1 MKRKIENV
9 VVWCVLL
16 TTAVYFL
23 FPVYWLI
30 TTAIKQTKDIY
41 TTTYIPF
48 IQFQP
53 DFSNL
58 SLLLEVFSPGS
69 PLANSFIIAT
79 STAVLAVSIGSL
91 AAYSLARFEFKGWMK
106 NKDISFWFLS
116 QRMFP
121 GIVLAIPFFIMM
133 KNLGLLD
140 THLSVIMAHLTF
152 TLPFA
157 VLIMRSFFL
166 EVPRELEDSAAV
178 DGCSRIQTFLKI
190 ALPISAPGMV
200 STAILSFIL
209 SWNDFLFA
217 TILTLSN
224 AQTMPVAISAGVSP
238 VGVMYWVIAVRALA
252 AILPPWLLALAIQR
266 YIVRGLTFGAVKG

>member
-9 VVWCVLL
+9 AVWCVLL

-30 TTAIKQTKDIY
+30 TTAIKQTKDIF
-41 TTTYIPF
+41 TTTYVPF

-58 SLLLEVFSPGS
+58 SLLIEVFRLGS

-79 STAVLAVSIGSL
+79 STALLAVSIGSL
-91 AAYSLARFEFKGWMK
+91 AAYSLARFEFKGPLK

-140 THLSVIMAHLTF
+140 THLSVIMAHLSF

-178 DGCSRIQTFLKI
+178 DGCSRIQTFLRI
-190 ALPISAPGMV
+190 ALPISAPGIV

-224 AQTMPVAISAGVSP
+224 SQTMPVAISAGVTP
-238 VGVMYWVIAVRALA
+238 VGVMYWVIAVRAFA